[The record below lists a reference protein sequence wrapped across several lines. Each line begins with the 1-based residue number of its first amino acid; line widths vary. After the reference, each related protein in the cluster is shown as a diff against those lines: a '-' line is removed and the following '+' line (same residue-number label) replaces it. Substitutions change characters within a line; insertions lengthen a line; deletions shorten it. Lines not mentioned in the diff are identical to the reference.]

1 MNTYLI
7 TPALLA
13 GLLSAC
19 SSDIPPITDCTASA
33 GMQPICQ
40 FHNPEDI
47 VLLPDQR
54 TLLISQMGLNM
65 QAASPGSLV
74 FFDTRSETVTPAFP
88 DDANSA
94 ATPLE
99 PADNWGAADC
109 PGNPGAT
116 LAPHGIA
123 LRQRDDGRWQV
134 AAVNHGGRE
143 SIEMFEWL
151 EGPQGPRLTWRGC
164 VVPPAGTYM
173 NDVALLKN
181 GGFIASH
188 MFDKNAS
195 QLFGMNSSMLK
206 AMLGMHTGYVI
217 EWQPASGLRVIDGSQ
232 GAFING
238 VEISTDDQTV
248 FANLYFGDAI
258 LKLDRASGKLLGSA
272 PVGKGDNL
280 AWDDQGRLLVVSH
293 SGSMSEQMD
302 CFGNPGSNCTLGY
315 SITRIDPQTMDS
327 ELLLSHA
334 GAPMG
339 AATVARQV
347 GDALYLGSFSGDRIV
362 RLPYPQDK

>member
-1 MNTYLI
+1 MNKHLI

-19 SSDIPPITDCTASA
+19 SSDIPPITDCAASA

-40 FHNPEDI
+40 FRNPEDI

-65 QAASPGSLV
+65 QAATPGSLV

-99 PADNWGAADC
+99 PANNWGAADC

-134 AAVNHGGRE
+134 AVINHGGRE
-143 SIEMFEWL
+143 SVEMFEL
-151 EGPQGPRLTWRGC
+151 LPEAGSPSLAWRGC
-164 VVPPAGTYM
+164 VVPPDGTYM

-181 GGFIASH
+181 GGFVASQ
-188 MFDKNAS
+188 MFDRRS
-195 QLFGMNSSMLK
+195 GQLFGMPINMLK
-206 AMLGMHTGYVI
+206 AMLGMDTGYVL
-217 EWQPASGLRVIDGSQ
+217 EWQPGGDFRVLQDSHS
-232 GAFING
+232 AFVNG
-238 VEISTDDQTV
+238 VEVSPDDQSV

-258 LKLDRASGKLLGSA
+258 LKLDRASGKRLGSA
-272 PVGKGDNL
+272 PVGKADNL
-280 AWDDQGRLLVVSH
+280 AWDDQGRLLAVAH
-293 SGSMSEQMD
+293 SGSLSEQMA
-302 CFGNPGSNCTLGY
+302 CFGKPGSNCTLAY
-315 SITRIDPQTMDS
+315 SVYRIDPQTMHS
-327 ELLLSHA
+327 TLLFSHA

-347 GDALYLGSFSGDRIV
+347 QDQLYLGSFSGDRIV
-362 RLPYPQDK
+362 RLPYPPGE